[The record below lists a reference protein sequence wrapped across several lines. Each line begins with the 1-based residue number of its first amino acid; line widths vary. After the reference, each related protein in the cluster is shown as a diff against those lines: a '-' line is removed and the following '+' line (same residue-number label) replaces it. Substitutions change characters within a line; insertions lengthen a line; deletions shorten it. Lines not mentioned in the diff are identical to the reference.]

1 MEVVFLPTCRIKFY
15 NAAMSYY
22 RTAFTSFEEFQRE
35 ALRSDRDELGKEEL
49 ELIYDLEDSDNL
61 LRPAARARRRRS
73 RE

>member
-1 MEVVFLPTCRIKFY
+1 
-15 NAAMSYY
+15 MSYY
-22 RTAFTSFEEFQRE
+22 RNAFTSFEEFQRE

-61 LRPAARARRRRS
+61 VRPAARARRRRS

>member
-1 MEVVFLPTCRIKFY
+1 
-15 NAAMSYY
+15 MSFY

-35 ALRSDRDELGKEEL
+35 ALRRDYDELGKEEL

-61 LRPAARARRRRS
+61 VRPARTRRGRG

>member
-1 MEVVFLPTCRIKFY
+1 MWDKTYKVG
-15 NAAMSYY
+15 MSYY

-35 ALRSDRDELGKEEL
+35 ALHGECDDLGKEEL

-61 LRPAARARRRRS
+61 VRPAARARRRRS